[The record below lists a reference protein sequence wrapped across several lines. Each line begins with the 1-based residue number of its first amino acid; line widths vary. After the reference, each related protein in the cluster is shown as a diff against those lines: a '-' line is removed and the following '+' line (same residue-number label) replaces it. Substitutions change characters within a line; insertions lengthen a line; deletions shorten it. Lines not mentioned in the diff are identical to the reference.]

1 MPDAFRSFASI
12 LAGREAAAEPE
23 AAAPEPA
30 AALPPP
36 APLAMPLGDE
46 RVLDLLD
53 RFVADL
59 ARLHARAAERL
70 EEAIDAV
77 VGDVARRILARELC
91 VEPVAL
97 EALLAEALRDF
108 DARAGV
114 VVRVSPHDAE
124 RLGPLPNLQID
135 PGLGPG
141 DFALDV
147 DDGRF
152 DAALQTRLDALLA
165 SHRATL

>member
-1 MPDAFRSFASI
+1 MSDAFRSFASI
-12 LAGREAAAEPE
+12 LACREPAGAPE
-23 AAAPEPA
+23 AAALEPA
-30 AALPPP
+30 ATLPTP
-36 APLAMPLGDE
+36 APLAAPLCDE

-70 EEAIDAV
+70 EEAIDTV
-77 VGDVARRILARELC
+77 VGDVARRVLARELR

-97 EALLAEALRDF
+97 EALLAEALREF
-108 DARAGV
+108 DAAAGV

-124 RLGPLPNLQID
+124 RLGLQRNLQVD

-152 DAALQTRLDALLA
+152 DASLQTRLDALLA

>member
-12 LAGREAAAEPE
+12 LAGRRTAGE
-23 AAAPEPA
+23 PEPA
-30 AALPPP
+30 LLEPAATLPPP
-36 APLAMPLGDE
+36 APLTAAPADA

-77 VGDVARRILARELC
+77 VGDVARRVLARDLR

-97 EALLAEALRDF
+97 EALLTEALREF
-108 DARAGV
+108 DAQAAV
-114 VVRVSPHDAE
+114 TVRVSPHDFE
-124 RLGPLPNLQID
+124 RLGLQCNVEID
-135 PGLGPG
+135 PALGPG

-147 DDGRF
+147 EDGRF
-152 DAALQTRLDALLA
+152 DASLQTRLDALLA
-165 SHRATL
+165 AHRATL